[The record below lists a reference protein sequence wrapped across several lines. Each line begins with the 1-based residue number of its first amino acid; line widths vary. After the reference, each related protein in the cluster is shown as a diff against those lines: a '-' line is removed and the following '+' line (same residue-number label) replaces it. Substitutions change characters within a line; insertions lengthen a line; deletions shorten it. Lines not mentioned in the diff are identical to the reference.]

1 VAPTWS
7 TCPVGTGGGTV
18 TSVGLTTPSWLAVA
32 GSPVTAS
39 GTLAVTPA
47 GGQLANS
54 FLASPNGAAGPV
66 GLRTIVPGDLA
77 GGVNAS
83 ATTCY
88 FGDNSWKNC
97 GAGGGGGSPP
107 GGTNGQ
113 IQYNNSGL
121 FGGFTPGGD
130 VSFANPNFT
139 VTGLQGRQVSN
150 TAPTANQVLAWNG
163 SIWTPTNP
171 GGGGGGTVPAYTVTP
186 FSATPT
192 FTVTASTSIQ
202 NFRINLTGNVTSS
215 TLGTASATVGQDIA
229 FIICQDGTGGRTFA
243 WPSNVPAHMVVDP
256 TANACSRQAFRWDG
270 ANAQQIAPGVSDT
283 ATPGLITSTG
293 ILSLPAAPD
302 TLMGRAS
309 ADTMTGN
316 KTFTGTTD
324 ASGAAHTL
332 PSKVGTVA
340 TRPAT
345 CTVGEQYFATDA
357 TAGQN
362 LYFCTTANTWT
373 LMTGGGAGAPANATV
388 CQDASA
394 SATTYTCPTPSPNV
408 TSYTGML
415 VDFSPQTT
423 NSGPATLNVAGLGAK
438 ALKWNDC
445 TTNIASNQL
454 IGGKWYHF
462 LYNGTNL
469 CRTDNTYPLE
479 VTAEMFGA
487 AGDATTNDSTAMQ
500 AAINFLG
507 SAGGGVLRLAAKNY
521 AVNTLPIVI
530 NKSYVSISGLGAQV
544 SLLTSTDTTHD
555 FIQVIGTGPNCQTG
569 SIALNRLEHFSIART
584 TIAQVVK
591 GINLTDTCWPYVY
604 DVWANNSASNFYL
617 AGAAN
622 AVLHHT
628 QAWWSGGSDSGLYGY
643 ERDSTVGAQSASTHY
658 INTLVACT
666 GNATGYYDHG
676 GIIADFD
683 GYDME
688 TATCGNAVNITSTCT
703 GTPTLCDGDWMMMHS
718 VFDQSSGSCIV
729 VNNVNH
735 GPRAGITL
743 DHVMCD
749 GNVSGHST
757 IDIENS
763 VVNLGVGSTL
773 RANGTNNVGV
783 NINGALSAG
792 TTISGVQFM
801 DIQTGVQ
808 ILGSASNINVIGN
821 TFVNSTTT
829 VSATADI
836 SIATGS
842 TNIIAIGNTFRGYA
856 TAGINNAG
864 NGNYLWPNTCAPP
877 NITTCLTD
885 TGTQPADMTNAGVVA
900 KIQGK
905 AVDVPLTK
913 GDLLVYDGTALKR
926 LGVGTDGQVLTAASA
941 QATGINWAA
950 GGGGPVGPTY
960 LPYADAA
967 ICLVFGSPS
976 GTYMQQFSNHFAAT
990 IGLSA
995 SSNLN
1000 CHGTLAQAD
1009 PPIQGGWTSF
1019 VLYPGT
1025 NGTYYEGQ
1033 FTIGTM
1039 PGWTSGHRVDVN
1051 LYWSSDVATS
1061 TPVIAW
1067 RLSFG
1072 CLHLPNTGNLYGAT
1086 VFSNFQTLSVT
1097 SAASSSAA
1105 MTTFTGLTVPAA
1117 CTNATDHFLLRVAR
1131 QQGANGDT
1139 TATTDNAYLLG
1150 AQVLWN

>member
-1 VAPTWS
+1 M
-7 TCPVGTGGGTV
+7 
-18 TSVGLTTPSWLAVA
+18 
-32 GSPVTAS
+32 
-39 GTLAVTPA
+39 
-47 GGQLANS
+47 ANE
-54 FLASPNGAAGPV
+54 FLATPNGAAGAV

-83 ATTCY
+83 ATTCF

-171 GGGGGGTVPAYTVTP
+171 GGGGGGTVPAYTVVP

-202 NFRINLTGNVTSS
+202 NFRINLTGNATSS

-243 WPSNVPAHMVVDP
+243 WPSNVPAHMVVDA

-408 TSYTGML
+408 TSYTGMIL
-415 VDFSPQTT
+415 EFSPQTT

-438 ALKWNDC
+438 ALKWSDC
-445 TTNIASNQL
+445 TTNISSNTL
-454 IGGKWYHF
+454 IAGKWYHL
-462 LYNGTNL
+462 LYNGANL
-469 CRTDNTYPLE
+469 CRVDSIYPLE
-479 VTAEMFGA
+479 VTPEMFGA
-487 AGDATTNDSTAMQ
+487 TGDGTTDDSAAVQ

-507 SAGGGVLRLAAKNY
+507 STVTGTSTTASGGGVLRLASKVY
-521 AVNTLPIVI
+521 ALNTLPIVI
-530 NKSYVSISGLGAQV
+530 NKSNVSIIGV
-544 SLLTSTDTTHD
+544 SPFNTRLTSTDTTHD
-555 FIQVIGTGPNCQTG
+555 FLQLTGTAPNCGTG
-569 SIALNRLEHFSIART
+569 SIVLNRLEHFYAYRN

-591 GINLTDTCWPYVY
+591 GINMTDTCWTYVH
-604 DVWANNSASNFYL
+604 DVWSSNSASNFYL
-617 AGAAN
+617 AGSGN
-622 AVLHHT
+622 TVLYHT
-628 QAWWSGGSDSGLYGY
+628 QASWGGGSDSGLYGY
-643 ERDSTVGAQSASTHY
+643 ERDSSGGAQSASTHY
-658 INTLVACT
+658 IHTVVACA
-666 GNATGYYDHG
+666 GAATGYYDHG

-688 TATCGNAVNITSTCT
+688 TATCGRALTITSTCSLT
-703 GTPTLCDGDWMMMHS
+703 SSLCDGDWMMMHS
-718 VFDQSSGSCIV
+718 VFDQSSGPCITV
-729 VNNVNH
+729 TNVNH
-735 GPRAGITL
+735 GGRAGITL

-749 GNVSGHST
+749 GNVSGAST

-763 VVNLGVGSTL
+763 VVNVGLGSTL
-773 RANGTNNVGV
+773 RANGTNNVGIYV
-783 NINGALSAG
+783 NGALSAG

-801 DIQTGVQ
+801 DIQTGVE
-808 ILGSASNINVIGN
+808 ILGSASNISVTGN
-821 TFVNSTTT
+821 TFVNNTAALI
-829 VSATADI
+829 ATADI
-836 SIATGS
+836 SVATGS
-842 TNIIAIGNTFRGYA
+842 TGVIATGNVFKGYA
-856 TAGINNAG
+856 TVGINNAG
-864 NGNYLWPNTCAPP
+864 NGNYLWPNTCQPP

-905 AVDVPLTK
+905 AVDVPTTK
-913 GDLLVYDGTALKR
+913 GDLYVYDGAALKR
-926 LGVGTDGQVLTAASA
+926 LGLGTDGQVLTVASA

-950 GGGGPVGPTY
+950 GGGAVGPTY
-960 LPYADAA
+960 LPYTEAATCDKTAGSLTADVHYNPHFMAVLA
-967 ICLVFGSPS
+967 ISGPTTNSACHPTIAQSNPPTLGYPEAVVAYLGS
-976 GTYMQQFSNHFAAT
+976 GT
-990 IGLSA
+990 
-995 SSNLN
+995 
-1000 CHGTLAQAD
+1000 
-1009 PPIQGGWTSF
+1009 WT
-1019 VLYPGT
+1019 
-1025 NGTYYEGQ
+1025 EGQ
-1033 FTIGTM
+1033 FTIGPM
-1039 PGWTSGHRVDVN
+1039 VGWTTGHRVDVH
-1051 LYWSSDVATS
+1051 LYWASDITGS
-1061 TPVIAW
+1061 TPNVAW
-1067 RLSFG
+1067 QLAFG
-1072 CLHLPNTGNLYGAT
+1072 CLHVGNAVWTGT
-1086 VFSNFQTLSVT
+1086 FSSYQTLNVT
-1097 SAASSSAA
+1097 PTAQWAVG
-1105 MTTFTGLTVPAA
+1105 MGTLTGLTVPAA
-1117 CTNATDHFLLRVAR
+1117 CVASDVFLLRVAR

-1139 TATTDNAYLLG
+1139 TAATANIYLIAEQL
-1150 AQVLWN
+1150 LWN